1 MANELDETTGPVN
14 DSGRDTHVI
23 DKQIPVKVG
32 PGSTAFEIALWV
44 CGILPGLVFLFMK
57 ISARNYLQR
66 LQQKLQQDAS
76 QIDNYLEQRV
86 QILQNVAPLVQKA
99 VDLDKDVMTAVA
111 AYRGGGRGP
120 AAGAEGDAARNVA
133 VGAIDHAFGRLFPQV
148 EAYPELKAHQAIAD
162 ALQQNAYLQ
171 KEITAAR
178 ALYNDTVAQWN
189 SDIFRW
195 PTKMIVAAR
204 AGYTTRIPFTASA
217 ETRQQAR
224 GTFF

>member
-1 MANELDETTGPVN
+1 MANELDEVTGPVREE
-14 DSGRDTHVI
+14 GRDVHVI
-23 DKQIPVKVG
+23 DKQIPVRVG
-32 PGSTAFEIALWV
+32 WGSTLFEVLLWV

-86 QILQNVAPLVQKA
+86 QILQNVAPLVEKA
-99 VDLDKDVMTAVA
+99 IDLDKDVMKAVA
-111 AYRGGGRGP
+111 AYRGGRAPEGTP
-120 AAGAEGDAARNVA
+120 TGDALRNQVA
-133 VGAIDHAFGRLFPQV
+133 GQVDSICGRLFPQV

-162 ALQQNAYLQ
+162 AMQQNSYLQ

-178 ALYNDTVAQWN
+178 TLYNDTVAQWN
-189 SDIFRW
+189 ADLFRW

-204 AGYTTRIPFTASA
+204 AGYTTRIPFAASA
-217 ETRQQAR
+217 ETRERAR

>member
-1 MANELDETTGPVN
+1 MANELDETTGPVREE
-14 DSGRDTHVI
+14 GRDVHVI

-32 PGSTAFEIALWV
+32 WGSTLFEVLLWV

-86 QILQNVAPLVQKA
+86 QILQNVAPLVEKA
-99 VDLDKDVMTAVA
+99 IDLDKDVMKAVA
-111 AYRGGGRGP
+111 AYRGGRAPEGTP
-120 AAGAEGDAARNVA
+120 TGDALRNQVA
-133 VGAIDHAFGRLFPQV
+133 GQVDSICGRLFPQV

-162 ALQQNAYLQ
+162 AMQQNSYLQ

-178 ALYNDTVAQWN
+178 TLYNDTVAQWN
-189 SDIFRW
+189 ADVFRW

-217 ETRQQAR
+217 ETRERAR

>member
-1 MANELDETTGPVN
+1 MANELDETSGPVN
-14 DSGRDTHVI
+14 DSGRDTRVI
-23 DKQIPVKVG
+23 DKQIPVRVG
-32 PGSTAFEIALWV
+32 PGSTIFEVALWI

-111 AYRGGGRGP
+111 AYRGGERGP
-120 AAGAEGDAARNVA
+120 AGGAEGDAARNAA

-148 EAYPELKAHQAIAD
+148 EAYPDLKAHQAIAD

>member
-1 MANELDETTGPVN
+1 MANELDETTGPVREE
-14 DSGRDTHVI
+14 GRDVHVI
-23 DKQIPVKVG
+23 DRQIPVKVG
-32 PGSTAFEIALWV
+32 WGSTLFEILLWV
-44 CGILPGLVFLFMK
+44 CGILPGLIFLFMK

-86 QILQNVAPLVQKA
+86 QILQNVAPLVEKA
-99 VDLDKDVMTAVA
+99 IDLDKDVMKAVA
-111 AYRGGGRGP
+111 AYRGGRAPEGTP
-120 AAGAEGDAARNVA
+120 TGDALRNQVA
-133 VGAIDHAFGRLFPQV
+133 GQVESICGRLFPQV

-162 ALQQNAYLQ
+162 AMQQNSYLQ

-178 ALYNDTVAQWN
+178 TLYNDTVAQWN
-189 SDIFRW
+189 ADIFRW

-217 ETRQQAR
+217 ETRERAR

>member
-1 MANELDETTGPVN
+1 MANELDETTGPVREE
-14 DSGRDTHVI
+14 GRDVHVI
-23 DKQIPVKVG
+23 DKQIPVRVG
-32 PGSTAFEIALWV
+32 WGSTLFEVLLWV

-86 QILQNVAPLVQKA
+86 QILQNVAPLVEKA
-99 VDLDKDVMTAVA
+99 IDLDKDVMKAVA
-111 AYRGGGRGP
+111 AYRGGRAPEGTP
-120 AAGAEGDAARNVA
+120 TGDALRNQVA
-133 VGAIDHAFGRLFPQV
+133 GQVESICGRLFPQV

-162 ALQQNAYLQ
+162 AMQQNSYLQ

-178 ALYNDTVAQWN
+178 TLYNDTVAQWN
-189 SDIFRW
+189 ADIFRW

-217 ETRQQAR
+217 ETRERAR

>member
-1 MANELDETTGPVN
+1 MANELDEVTGPVR
-14 DSGRDTHVI
+14 DEGRDTRVI
-23 DKQIPVKVG
+23 DKQIPVRVG
-32 PGSTAFEIALWV
+32 WGSTLFEVCLWL
-44 CGILPGLVFLFMK
+44 CGILPGLIFLFMK

-66 LQQKLQQDAS
+66 LQQKIQQDAS

-86 QILQNVAPLVQKA
+86 QILQNVAPLVEKA
-99 VDLDKDVMTAVA
+99 IDLDKDVMKAVA
-111 AYRGGGRGP
+111 AYRGGRAPEGTP
-120 AAGAEGDAARNVA
+120 TGDALRNQVA
-133 VGAIDHAFGRLFPQV
+133 GQVDSICGRLFPQV

-162 ALQQNAYLQ
+162 AMQQNSYLQ

-178 ALYNDTVAQWN
+178 TLYNDTVAQWN
-189 SDIFRW
+189 ADVFRW

-217 ETRQQAR
+217 ETRERAR